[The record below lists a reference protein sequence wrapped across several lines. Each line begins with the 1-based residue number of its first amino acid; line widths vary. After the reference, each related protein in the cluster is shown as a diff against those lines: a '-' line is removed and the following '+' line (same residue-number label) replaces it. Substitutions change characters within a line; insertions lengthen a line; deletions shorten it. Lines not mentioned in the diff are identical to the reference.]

1 MERERERERESEIE
15 RKRERESDGER
26 ETEREKESGVC
37 VCQRVSLPCMFS
49 VFYLALRVTAPQV
62 DLPMKNMLQRMS

>member
-1 MERERERERESEIE
+1 MERERERAREREREKERERERES
-15 RKRERESDGER
+15 
-26 ETEREKESGVC
+26 GVR